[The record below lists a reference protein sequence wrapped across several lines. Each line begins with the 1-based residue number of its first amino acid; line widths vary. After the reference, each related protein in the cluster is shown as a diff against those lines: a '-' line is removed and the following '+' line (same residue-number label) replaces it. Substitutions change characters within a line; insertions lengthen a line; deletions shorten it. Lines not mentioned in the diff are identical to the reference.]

1 MMPQPGSERCHEPS
15 HPPIRPA
22 RRIVR
27 RAVRRLSRSPR
38 PRRRDR
44 RQGDRLVSARRPFKA
59 FDGVITGRTLE
70 VLPKRLIVQSWRSA
84 GWHADDP
91 DSILVLAFSPGRR
104 AGTGRI
110 DLTHIGV
117 PGHDHDCVVKGWR
130 SYYWRPWRAL
140 FKVKNG

>member
-1 MMPQPGSERCHEPS
+1 MSRV
-15 HPPIRPA
+15 IRQSVLLGA
-22 RRIVR
+22 SSD
-27 RAVRRLSRSPR
+27 ALFDAYL
-38 PRRRDR
+38 DR
-44 RQGDRLVSARRPFKA
+44 RGHAAVTGGKVIVSSRLGSPFKA

-117 PGHDHDCVVKGWR
+117 PRHDHDGVVKGWR
-130 SYYWRPWRAL
+130 SYYWRPWRTL
-140 FKVKNG
+140 LKMKSD